1 MGWKTL
7 KEAYG
12 ITQRLNVTP
21 QGIAIGSGY
30 IDEIATI
37 DTSTGEIKKGTIE
50 GGYVN
55 KHMPRLAAAPAA
67 EILAHIQAEDVF
79 TTSIPVYTY
88 HGGEIIEKRCE
99 VPGWPN
105 STHDGV
111 LMHNNTFSTDK
122 NVIIATAKEAAALHI
137 ECIADF
143 IKRLEDEI
151 AQEKD
156 RLAVA
161 KRNLEELN
169 KAYPDPATNE
179 AGEHRVD

>member
-12 ITQRLNVTP
+12 ITQRLHVTP
-21 QGIAIGSGY
+21 HGIAIGSGY

-37 DTSTGEIKKGTIE
+37 DTTTGEIKRSRIE
-50 GGYVN
+50 DGYVR

-67 EILAHIQAEDVF
+67 EILTHIQAEDVF
-79 TTSIPVYTY
+79 TASIPVYTY
-88 HGGEIIEKRCE
+88 DGGKIIEKLCE

-105 STHDGV
+105 TTHDGV
-111 LMHNNTFSTDK
+111 LMHANTFDTDK
-122 NVIIATAKEAAALHI
+122 NVIIARAKEITSLEI
-137 ECIADF
+137 ESIAGF
-143 IKRLEDEI
+143 IKKLEDEI
-151 AQEKD
+151 TQEKE

-169 KAYPDPATNE
+169 RTYPDPATNE